1 MKPLIIILSL
11 TILIVV
17 GGCLSLNTLDSESK
31 NLNDSL
37 SKLESDVEGQNWEAA
52 STKLEAFHSK
62 WDSISNIWS
71 MLIDHYEIDNIELAV
86 SQLTSYVRTKD
97 KSEALSQMS
106 SLRALIKHI
115 PEKESF
121 NLKNIL

>member
-1 MKPLIIILSL
+1 LKPLIIIVSL
-11 TILIVV
+11 TIVIVV
-17 GGCLSLNTLDSESK
+17 GGCLSLNVLDSESK
-31 NLNDSL
+31 NLIENL
-37 SKLESDVEGQNWEAA
+37 SELEADIEGQNWEAA
-52 STKLEAFHSK
+52 SKKLEAFHSK

-71 MLIDHYEIDNIELAV
+71 MLIDHYEIDNIELVV

-97 KSEALSQMS
+97 KNEALSQMS